1 MQKNQLSF
9 KETFF
14 IGLMIFSLFFGA
26 GNLIFPAELGQEAGK
41 NVWQAMAGFLITG
54 IGLPTLG
61 LVSIAFVSKKG
72 QTEDIAV
79 AVHPLF
85 AGILTCVTYLAIGPF
100 FAGPRTGLV
109 SYEIA
114 IVPFLPEG
122 NQRLF
127 LFLFTIIFFSIVY
140 YLALYPNQ
148 FVNRFGKLITPFL
161 LTILGVFIVTNILFP
176 IDHLQAPQAKY
187 AHLPFATGV
196 KAGYLT
202 MDTIVS
208 IIFATIIINATKNM
222 GITSQKATRK
232 IILKAGLVA
241 AACLGLIYL
250 GIAYIGASSASLNQT
265 SGAAILSGIAHHYF
279 GMFGNVLFGVVVLL
293 ACLPTGAGLLSSCS
307 WYFNR
312 LFPSVSY
319 QRFLLIFTIFSAL
332 VANVGLAQLIKI
344 SIPVLNFVY
353 PIIIVLILFGFIGHV
368 IPLKQGNYVGAV
380 VFTALVSLND
390 ALQAINPSWQY
401 LNVDYLPL
409 ASLGF
414 GWLLPAIIGTI
425 LGGGGAILLR
435 KIIRK
440 LKLV

>member
-26 GNLIFPAELGQEAGK
+26 GNLIFPAELGQEAGQ

-72 QTEDIAV
+72 QTEDIAT
-79 AVHPLF
+79 AVHPVF
-85 AGILTCVTYLAIGPF
+85 ASILTCITYLAIGPF

-114 IVPFLPEG
+114 VVPFLPAE

-127 LFLFTIIFFSIVY
+127 LFLFTLVFFGLVY

-161 LTILGVFIVTNILFP
+161 LTILGVFIITNLLFP

-222 GITSQKATRK
+222 GIHSQKETRK
-232 IILKAGLVA
+232 IILKSGIVA
-241 AACLGLIYL
+241 ATCLGLIYL
-250 GIAYIGASSASLNQT
+250 GIAYIGASSASLGQT
-265 SGAAILSGIAHHYF
+265 GGAAILSGIAHHYF
-279 GMFGNVLFGVVVLL
+279 GPFGNVLFGVVVLL

-312 LFPSVSY
+312 LLPNISY
-319 QRFLLIFTIFSAL
+319 QRFLLIFTLFSAA
-332 VANVGLAQLIKI
+332 VANVGLDQLIKI

-353 PIIIVLILFGFIGHV
+353 PIIIVLILFGFLSHIL
-368 IPLKQGNYVGAV
+368 PLKQGNYVGAV
-380 VFTALVSLND
+380 IFTAVISLND
-390 ALQAINPSWQY
+390 ALQAVNANWQY
-401 LNVDYLPL
+401 LEGSSLPL

-414 GWLLPAIIGTI
+414 GWLVPAIIGAL
-425 LGGGGAILLR
+425 LGGGVGFVLQ
-435 KIIRK
+435 KIVRK